1 MYQSL
6 ASVALAPA
14 QSLVGPCPGCAPS
27 PSHLCKNILQL
38 HTLMF
43 LPRIYF
49 KNICTKIFLRRT
61 SIHISLWQLLLHFL
75 SPAHIKQ
82 KIRRKNAVLQNWF
95 PRNIAT
101 FYFESFPHLKFTT
114 KLWRTNNCRINQF
127 LPHIFGGGQPNIWQ
141 LYRQI
146 FVNERTR
153 SGECIKQVN
162 LFWQYAQKQKHRR
175 CIFFYRRSQSVHRQ
189 CPVPASGR
197 CLHLKEL
204 MQGWIWQIAPKA
216 NMIIC

>member
-1 MYQSL
+1 M
-6 ASVALAPA
+6 
-14 QSLVGPCPGCAPS
+14 
-27 PSHLCKNILQL
+27 
-38 HTLMF
+38 
-43 LPRIYF
+43 
-49 KNICTKIFLRRT
+49 
-61 SIHISLWQLLLHFL
+61 
-75 SPAHIKQ
+75 
-82 KIRRKNAVLQNWF
+82 LQNWF
-95 PRNIAT
+95 PRDIAT

-175 CIFFYRRSQSVHRQ
+175 CIFFTEEANLSTDSVQSLLLEDA
-189 CPVPASGR
+189 CISKNLCKAEYDK
-197 CLHLKEL
+197 LHQKQIWSYAEFSSEKGTLKFVL
-204 MQGWIWQIAPKA
+204 NLFFMFFRTSS
-216 NMIIC
+216 IILVICVQFVFNHD